1 VDVVPRV
8 GQDGAVAARRRPRH
22 LPSLL
27 AALALALG
35 AFGTARPAPADALS
49 TWTGGVDLYRSGV
62 FSTQQSWLW
71 CTAANVQIMRNIVH
85 RQQDHSAAN
94 QSHYF
99 YWMRY
104 HDRYAIPV
112 SDGVDPQGWRDG
124 LRRWADGRYSIMT
137 GAGFTT
143 MLKAAVK
150 SIRITGRPVGLLVA
164 RGGHAWILHG
174 FRATADPARTDA
186 FTVTSVR
193 VTGPLWGRQNS
204 SFGYDM
210 RPDTKLTPTQLKRFW
225 TPWHYGPIRM
235 IWEGRYTAIRVAP

>member
-1 VDVVPRV
+1 
-8 GQDGAVAARRRPRH
+8 
-22 LPSLL
+22 
-27 AALALALG
+27 
-35 AFGTARPAPADALS
+35 
-49 TWTGGVDLYRSGV
+49 
-62 FSTQQSWLW
+62 
-71 CTAANVQIMRNIVH
+71 MRNIVH
-85 RQQDHSAAN
+85 RQQDHSSAN

-104 HDRYAIPV
+104 HNRYAIPL

-124 LRRWADGRYSIMT
+124 LRQWVDGRYSIMT

-150 SIRITGRPVGLLVA
+150 SIRVTGRPVGLLVA